1 MTFRQERTGEI
12 VDPIAHSKEM
22 ISQFAKRKKW
32 DDELRIYVGT
42 DSQNTRYSTRYVT
55 VIAYRHGNRGA
66 DFIYWKEN
74 VKKIKASAKVV
85 VGQDLIRVEVSQRLW
100 GEVER
105 SLAVAQLL
113 NSGDVPVYCVDLDVN
128 DKVGTGSNSLAA
140 SGRGYIVGSGF
151 KCSVKPEEQCASRA
165 ADHLVRA

>member
-12 VDPIAHSKEM
+12 VDPIAHSLEM

-32 DDELRIYVGT
+32 DDELKIYVGT
-42 DSQNTRYSTRYVT
+42 DSQNKRYSTCYIT

-74 VKKIKASAKVV
+74 VKKIRPSAKVLV
-85 VGQDLIRVEVSQRLW
+85 SQDLIKVEVSRRLW

-113 NSGDVPVYCVDLDVN
+113 NSGNIPVYCVDLDVN
-128 DKVGTGSNSLAA
+128 DKVGTGSNNLAA
-140 SGRGYIVGSGF
+140 SGRGYIVGAGF
-151 KCSVKPEEQCASRA
+151 RCSVKPQMLVAAKA
-165 ADHLVRA
+165 ADHLVRR